1 MASHL
6 LSKSLIAL
14 SVLAAHAHLSAQT
27 IDLGGAPL
35 NINTPYLEQLTV
47 TGTYN
52 FAAPIP
58 AFVGITLANGAS
70 LPAGLTLDAT
80 LSIQTTGL
88 AFGFYSHPGFS
99 VPLDGD
105 LINQGTLQASGA
117 TNAAAMM
124 LNPARVTGSVINEG
138 VLRATTT
145 GSDPAHGAAGLQ
157 VITSQATSGTVGGN
171 VENRGEIEV
180 NGFNSSGLLI
190 TGDATIGGSLLNSGQ
205 IDINGAGSR
214 GMAAAGSAPGTL
226 QVNGSVENSGDIRVT
241 SAGSPSRSA
250 SMLVFNTEVLGAVRN
265 LGTLEGSG
273 GERMGG
279 ISIVSSQVTSVSN
292 GATGVIDN
300 SAASTSGIYFEASQ
314 ASGLVS
320 NQGKIEVTGS
330 DAFTGAG
337 TGSGGMSIVDSQLD
351 AGLSNSGE
359 IIGRGANP
367 LSGVAG
373 MSLLGSS
380 ASFLHNTGSLDLAG
394 FESSGIYLYD
404 SQVNG
409 SVLNS
414 GDIKVVSD
422 ASAYPAAGIVAV
434 GSTVVGGVS
443 NTGTVDVS
451 GVGASGVALRNG
463 TVSSLSNSGSINA
476 AAGAGVYLDG
486 VTLAAL
492 TNTGSIV
499 GGTYGIHRTGS
510 AFGLQINHDGGL
522 IEGSTAAILAEN
534 ASLNWTAGTIRGD
547 LEGLYVVNVL
557 GDVVF
562 DGAYIR
568 TQEVEI
574 SGASGGQ
581 PAGRLAL
588 QRAHT
593 QIDGGLFLG
602 TGTSVD
608 MLIST
613 AQTNPNQAILAVS
626 GQAEFLAGSQLRLS
640 ASADDFSANGAQY
653 TLISAG
659 SILDGGLG
667 VVSNSALL
675 NVDSFNVD
683 AAGSRTVTAVVSR
696 KSAGEIEQV
705 LDQAGASG
713 NGISAALPFT
723 TSVLSQLDSSD
734 PLFQAF
740 ANASPE
746 ELAALAEQL
755 TPEVNG
761 GATQA
766 AMGSQSL
773 VNGVTSSRT
782 GGGGK
787 GMSSGDVL
795 QQTGVWLLGLGS
807 NADQDRR
814 NGIAGFDAE
823 TRGFAIGADGKLN
836 PQTTIGLAYANLQTE
851 VKSQTGNTSDVDGHA
866 FTLYGGYEESGYF
879 LDGSLTY
886 GINDNSAKRYVA
898 GTRVKGD
905 FDSELF
911 GINLLA
917 GYGLQL
923 NSEWLFEPRIAAR
936 YSRLDIDSYSEK
948 GSAAALQVGAQR
960 YEVAELGAGV
970 RLAGNF
976 ALGQGNLQ
984 PELRVMGYHDFIAD
998 QASST
1003 SAFLLGGSPFV
1014 TTGAKPARNSYEA
1027 GVGLNYHLGAL
1038 SMGVSYDYL
1047 GKQDFSADTL
1057 QASVRYNF

>member
-6 LSKSLIAL
+6 LSKSLVAL
-14 SVLAAHAHLSAQT
+14 AVLAAHAHLAAET
-27 IDLGGAPL
+27 VALGGAPL
-35 NINTPYLEQLTV
+35 TINTSYAGPLTV

-52 FAAPIP
+52 LAAPIP
-58 AFVGITLANGAS
+58 AFVGVTLGDGAS
-70 LPAGLTLDAT
+70 VPAGLTLDANV
-80 LSIQTTGL
+80 SIQTTGL
-88 AFGFYSHPGFS
+88 AFGFYSHPGFGG
-99 VPLDGD
+99 PLGGD
-105 LINQGTLQASGA
+105 LINHGTLQARGT

-138 VLRATTT
+138 VLLAAST
-145 GSDPAHGAAGLQ
+145 GTDSTHGAAGLQ
-157 VITSQATSGTVGGN
+157 VITSQATFGTVGGN

-190 TGDATIGGSLLNSGQ
+190 TGDAIVGGSLLNSGQ
-205 IDINGAGSR
+205 IDINGSGSR
-214 GMAAAGSAPGTL
+214 GMAAGGSAPNTL
-226 QVNGSVENSGDIRVT
+226 RITGDVENSGDIRIS
-241 SAGSPSRSA
+241 SAASDSRSTA
-250 SMLVFNTEVLGAVRN
+250 ILVHNTEVLGAVRN
-265 LGTLEGSG
+265 LGMLEGTG

-279 ISIVSSQVTSVSN
+279 ISIVSSQVAGVSN
-292 GATGVIDN
+292 GASGVIEN
-300 SAASTSGIYFEASQ
+300 SAASTSAIYLEDSQ
-314 ASGLVS
+314 ANGLVS
-320 NQGKIEVTGS
+320 NQGQIKVAGG
-330 DAFTGAG
+330 DAFTGPS
-337 TGSGGMSIVDSQLD
+337 TGSGGVSVLNSQLH
-351 AGLSNSGE
+351 AGMSNSGS
-359 IIGRGANP
+359 ILGRGANAT
-367 LSGVAG
+367 SGVAG
-373 MSLLGSS
+373 MSMTTSTS
-380 ASFLHNTGSLDLAG
+380 TFLNNSGTVDIAG
-394 FESSGIYLYD
+394 LESSGIYLQN
-404 SQVNG
+404 SQLSG
-409 SVLNS
+409 ALLNS
-414 GDIKVVSD
+414 GAIKVAGS
-422 ASAYPAAGIVAV
+422 ASVHPAAGIVTV
-434 GSTVVGGVS
+434 GSNVAGGIS
-443 NTGTVDVS
+443 NTGTIDVS
-451 GVGASGVALRNG
+451 GAGLSGVALRNG
-463 TVSSLSNSGSINA
+463 SVSSLSNNGSISA
-476 AAGAGVYLDG
+476 DAGAGIYLDG
-486 VTLAAL
+486 VSLSSL

-522 IEGSTAAILAEN
+522 IEGGTAAILAEN

-547 LEGLYVVNVL
+547 LDGLYVVDVL

-562 DGAYIR
+562 DGTYIR

-574 SGASGGQ
+574 SAASGSR
-581 PAGRLAL
+581 PTGRLAL

-593 QIDGGLFLG
+593 RIDGDLFLG

-640 ASADDFSANGAQY
+640 ASADDFSANGTQY

-675 NVDSFNVD
+675 NVNSFNVD

-696 KSAGEIEQV
+696 KSDGEIEQV
-705 LDQAGASG
+705 LEQAGASG

-740 ANASPE
+740 ANASPQ
-746 ELAALAEQL
+746 ELAALVEQL
-755 TPEVNG
+755 TPEING

-782 GGGGK
+782 GGGDK

-823 TRGFAIGADGKLN
+823 THGFAIGADGKLN

-851 VKSQTGNTSDVDGHA
+851 VKSEAGNTTDVDGHA
-866 FTLYGGYEESGYF
+866 FTLYGGYAQGGYF
-879 LDGSLTY
+879 FDGSLTY
-886 GINDNSAKRYVA
+886 GINDNSARRYVA

-923 NSEWLFEPRIAAR
+923 NSEWLFEPRVAAR
-936 YSRLDIDSYSEK
+936 YSRLDIDSYREK

-976 ALGQGNLQ
+976 AVGQGNLE
-984 PELRVMGYHDFIAD
+984 PEVRVMGYHDFIAD

-1027 GVGLNYHLGAL
+1027 GVGVNYHLGAL
-1038 SMGVSYDYL
+1038 SLGLSYDYL